1 MHVEIS
7 VIDQYVEKYG
17 CVDKSALAGE
27 SVLADSLPIHY
38 LMHLLFIVLVVALS
52 KAADLVLC
60 DNMTE

>member
-38 LMHLLFIVLVVALS
+38 LNAPIIYSSGGCIEPGGRSCAVR
-52 KAADLVLC
+52 
-60 DNMTE
+60 